1 MKRKLIVLIIIA
13 MLAVFL
19 YLECRPCEIFYSSV
33 FTTSEETEICLYVI
47 VNSFLPIDREELASQ
62 LIGQHHSINGS
73 RENEVIE
80 KNLAKI
86 KDETLRPYYKD
97 LLVQMM
103 RISKEYQN
111 AIMHKGDR

>member
-1 MKRKLIVLIIIA
+1 MRRAMKRKLIVLIIIA

-62 LIGQHHSINGS
+62 LIEQHQSINGS
-73 RENEVIE
+73 RGNEVYELHLYRTIFHY
-80 KNLAKI
+80 KRHWKYDTLFCGPDGKI
-86 KDETLRPYYKD
+86 FHNETY
-97 LLVQMM
+97 
-103 RISKEYQN
+103 
-111 AIMHKGDR
+111 